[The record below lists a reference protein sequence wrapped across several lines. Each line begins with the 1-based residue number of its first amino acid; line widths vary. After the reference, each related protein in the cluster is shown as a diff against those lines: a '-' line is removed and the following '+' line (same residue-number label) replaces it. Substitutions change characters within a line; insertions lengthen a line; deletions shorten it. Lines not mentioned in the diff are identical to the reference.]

1 MPRGWARASAF
12 PIVGLAA
19 LGIEVAGMGHDVA
32 EEEQRMGR
40 ERGVRQ
46 RVCER
51 AIAQAARLVE
61 PAEQQSGATQRVA
74 GLPVEADDPPRR
86 LTVKGASDRCSAA
99 SRSQTRDPHVGPHFR
114 FEM

>member
-32 EEEQRMGR
+32 EEVQRMGR
-40 ERGVRQ
+40 ERGVR
-46 RVCER
+46 
-51 AIAQAARLVE
+51 RLVE

-86 LTVKGASDRCSAA
+86 LTVKGASDRRSAA